1 MEIFMNSNLIAE
13 HAYWPKEGGG
23 SRALSRHGG
32 VDSINEMVRSGLQLI
47 RVPRGR
53 KGPVTPDWNLPGN
66 AIKDEADTEQLLGQ
80 NIGLALAYCQPKP
93 VGSIDI
99 DNLPEAENWLQR
111 QGVRLTDL
119 LRDPHAVGLQS
130 GKKNSLKIFGALSE
144 PLPSVRILGSDGS
157 MALELRCADAKGRT
171 LQDLVPP
178 SVHPSGSF
186 YSFIGGGSILRRPDM
201 PNTILEIW
209 QSEIVRRQG
218 KCLARSRVGEK
229 RLSTWAETP
238 RNIAIVKDMLSKVS
252 ADCDYQMWRNT
263 CWAVLSLDWSC
274 SEDLAQAWSRT
285 APERYNEEAF
295 WLVVNSYDP
304 HVASPITVGSLVHYA
319 RQGA

>member
-1 MEIFMNSNLIAE
+1 MNPNLKVE
-13 HAYWPKEGGG
+13 NFYWPKEGGG
-23 SRALSRHGG
+23 SRALSRHGE
-32 VDSINEMVRSGLQLI
+32 VHDFINAMVGSGLQLI

-66 AIKDEADTEQLLGQ
+66 AIKDEADTEQLHGQ

-99 DNLPEAENWLQR
+99 DNLPEAENWLQS
-111 QGVRLTDL
+111 QGVRLADL

-130 GKKNSLKIFGALSE
+130 GKKNSLKIFGALPE

-157 MALELRCADAKGRT
+157 MALELRCADTKGRT

-186 YSFIGGGSILRRPDM
+186 YSFIGGGSILKRPDM
-201 PNTILEIW
+201 PNAILEIW
-209 QSEIVRRQG
+209 QSEIARRKSKG
-218 KCLARSRVGEK
+218 VAPSKTCERRS
-229 RLSTWAETP
+229 STWAETP

-252 ADCDYQMWRNT
+252 ADCDYEVWRNA

-274 SEDLAQAWSRT
+274 SEDLAQEWSCT
-285 APERYNEEAF
+285 APERYNEEDF

-304 HVASPITVGSLVHYA
+304 NVSNPITVGSLVHYA
-319 RQGA
+319 RKGA